1 MFEVL
6 WSNVDSVVYK
16 LKAQQMKQPTVLL
29 QMKQIDLFMSDFGS
43 SDMCLFNYFC
53 ISRGQFSE
61 ALWFKTNIF
70 SVQTK
75 PKCVIDQGTVLIL
88 SLIAV

>member
-6 WSNVDSVVYK
+6 WSNIDSVVYK
-16 LKAQQMKQPTVLL
+16 LKAQQMKQPAVLL
-29 QMKQIDLFMSDFGS
+29 QMKQVDLFMSDFG
-43 SDMCLFNYFC
+43 MCLFNYFC

>member
-6 WSNVDSVVYK
+6 WSNIDSVVYK

-29 QMKQIDLFMSDFGS
+29 QRKQKDLFMSDFGS

-53 ISRGQFSE
+53 IQEVNFLKLSDLKPIYFQCRLNQNVW
-61 ALWFKTNIF
+61 LIR
-70 SVQTK
+70 VQ
-75 PKCVIDQGTVLIL
+75 
-88 SLIAV
+88 S